1 MADADEKTGPDEGIE
16 AWVTVELQPAPPGC
30 IWSAFLVPDERTT
43 TGFRVETLRVAF
55 CALQHLTFEEDG
67 ADVVESRI
75 VPVVIHPTGEV
86 LYLDGGRGGGPDHG
100 FAGVGNSSG
109 EAEKIGEAVRD
120 ELARARGK
128 R

>member
-1 MADADEKTGPDEGIE
+1 MADKTEEKAAADDAEGVE
-16 AWVTVELQPAPPGC
+16 AWVTVQLQPAPPGC
-30 IWSAFLVPDERTT
+30 VWAAFLVPEAS
-43 TGFRVETLRVAF
+43 GFRVETLRVAF

-100 FAGVGNSSG
+100 FAGVGNSAP
-109 EAEKIGEAVRD
+109 EAEKIGRAVAD
-120 ELARARGK
+120 ELGRARGA